1 MSTTGKHAHVGF
13 GLGRRAD
20 HQEGH
25 PWCWHARLA
34 TWVVV
39 LVAVWL
45 AMFRP
50 MEWDF
55 GLTYTGAAFGPWSWD
70 FDLFQSEPVVTDPN
84 RPLRT
89 PRPIPGTYITPD
101 GTQLCSRDYVNV
113 NDDVPVISCI
123 PWPQD

>member
-20 HQEGH
+20 HQEDH

-34 TWVVV
+34 AWSVV

-55 GLTYTGAAFGPWSWD
+55 GLTHTGAAFGPWSWD
-70 FDLFQSEPVVTDPN
+70 FDLFQSEPVAVSYTHLRAHETDSYLVC
-84 RPLRT
+84 RL
-89 PRPIPGTYITPD
+89 
-101 GTQLCSRDYVNV
+101 LL
-113 NDDVPVISCI
+113 
-123 PWPQD
+123 